1 MNTKIKIVATDK
13 FEMQYFKFGT
23 GKKTAVILP
32 GLSVKSI
39 MNSANSV
46 VSAYKSM
53 EKDYTVYVF
62 DRRTVCPKN
71 YSIKNMADD
80 TAEALRLLKLKDIY
94 LFGVSQGGM
103 IAQIIALDYPELV
116 HKLVLCSTIAKIT
129 KDNSKVLK
137 EWLFFAKRRDEES
150 LCKSMLNTVYSDAFN
165 KKYGKILLELMN
177 GASIEEL
184 DRFIIL
190 ANSIENFDVYDRL
203 NKINCPTLVI
213 GSKADKVFEFKYIVE
228 LAERAGAQMIS
239 YEEYGHAVYDETP
252 DCLKEIIKF
261 FNK

>member
-1 MNTKIKIVATDK
+1 MNTKIEIAATER

-23 GKKTAVILP
+23 GKKTGVILP

-39 MNSANSV
+39 MNSADSV

-80 TAEALRLLKLKDIY
+80 TAEALRLLKLEDIY

-116 HKLVLCSTIAKIT
+116 RKLVLCSTIAKIT

-150 LCKSMLNTVYSDAFN
+150 LCKSMVKTVYSDGFN
-165 KKYGKILLELMN
+165 KKYGKFLLELMS

-190 ANSIENFDVYDRL
+190 ANSIEDFDVYDRL

-228 LAERAGAQMIS
+228 LAERAGAQIIS